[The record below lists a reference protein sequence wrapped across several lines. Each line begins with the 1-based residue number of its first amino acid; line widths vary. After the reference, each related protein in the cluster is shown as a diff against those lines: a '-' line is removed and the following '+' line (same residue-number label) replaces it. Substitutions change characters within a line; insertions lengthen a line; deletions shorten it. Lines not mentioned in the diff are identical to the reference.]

1 MNRKQL
7 LKKIGVL
14 SALPMPD
21 KKALL
26 TGVRARAGLPDGAAR
41 TAVPPSR
48 YAKRILIYKRLPK
61 PYIL

>member
-26 TGVRARAGLPDGAAR
+26 AGVRARAGLPDGAAP
-41 TAVPPSR
+41 TAVPPAEPPPPR
-48 YAKRILIYKRLPK
+48 PPQHKLIPDRL
-61 PYIL
+61 

>member
-26 TGVRARAGLPDGAAR
+26 AGVRARAGLPDGAAR
-41 TAVPPSR
+41 TAVPPSEPPR
-48 YAKRILIYKRLPK
+48 
-61 PYIL
+61 